1 MRMISRCKASIL
13 LLAALVLAGCA
24 STQDRLS
31 FDLHAPQISAK
42 TFGDKTSSAKT
53 SRIGLALDAPTA
65 SPPLDG
71 ELLVVRESGDRLST
85 LAGAQWSDS
94 LTRLV
99 GDRTLQTFQNAGL
112 GGRIRASGDPAPYR
126 LALDIRRFDIDA
138 TTRQARVEI
147 AANLSTSGGAISS
160 RIFAASEPVGEIA
173 GVEPPL
179 ALDRALGRVLPQIV
193 AWAATGR

>member
-1 MRMISRCKASIL
+1 MRMISRCKASIV
-13 LLAALVLAGCA
+13 LLAALALAACA

-31 FDLHAPQISAK
+31 FDLHAPQATARI
-42 TFGDKTSSAKT
+42 
-53 SRIGLALDAPTA
+53 SRIVLAIDAPTA
-65 SPPLDG
+65 SPPLDS

-85 LAGAQWSDS
+85 LAGAQWAGR
-94 LTRLV
+94 LTTLV

-112 GGRIRASGDPAPYR
+112 GSRVRPAGDQAPYR

-147 AANLSTSGGAISS
+147 AVTLLMGGGAISS

-179 ALDRALGRVLPQIV
+179 ALDRALGHVLPQIV
-193 AWAATGR
+193 AWAAEGR